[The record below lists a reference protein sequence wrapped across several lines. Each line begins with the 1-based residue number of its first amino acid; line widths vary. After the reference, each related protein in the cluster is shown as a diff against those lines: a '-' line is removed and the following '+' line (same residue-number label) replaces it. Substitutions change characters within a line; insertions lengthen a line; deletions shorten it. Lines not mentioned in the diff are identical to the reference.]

1 MAEASGP
8 EEHADEQREYST
20 TMYLHVQSTSQ
31 TEDNASKQN
40 TRAASAAA
48 PAQAGEADDAR
59 AELAAR
65 LSTGAKSSDKI
76 QVDGQS

>member
-59 AELAAR
+59 AA
-65 LSTGAKSSDKI
+65 LSSTLEHTGKI
-76 QVDGQS
+76 DHKIFRA